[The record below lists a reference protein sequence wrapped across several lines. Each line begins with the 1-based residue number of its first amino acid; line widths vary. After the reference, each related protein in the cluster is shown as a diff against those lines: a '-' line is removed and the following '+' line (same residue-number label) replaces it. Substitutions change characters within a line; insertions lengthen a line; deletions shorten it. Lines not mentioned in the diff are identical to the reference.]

1 VSGFVAAT
9 NHRLLGGWPDPI
21 REPLHEWSTDAPT
34 LAARG
39 MELWQNDPFAQ
50 AMVTA
55 RQLALFGAEGLQF
68 RSLYEIDGTA
78 LTTGPE
84 RDARRQINDA
94 IMRAG
99 MRFGLDAQ
107 RCRSRLALEKELDC
121 LACVQGDAFAIRRLL
136 PGRKNASHMTC
147 WRIIPSYRVS
157 NPDNRPSG
165 GNLYEGIELD
175 DDMQPIALHVMKG
188 RLGQFGY
195 AVNAKWERIPWTA
208 EDGTPNVIH
217 RVGWRLPG
225 MIRGVSM
232 FAPLI
237 LLSRQIAGTV
247 EAHVAGKRAQA
258 CQTFIIKTQD
268 AEELAEADRD
278 GAKLG
283 PHTRFQP
290 VTVAYVSHENE
301 VVLPQNKFEGSDLK
315 EFLDANRK
323 PLCAAW
329 GLPIEVVLAM
339 MGEASLASARAGLD
353 HFNRVGRS
361 LQNEHIEQCASL
373 IDESIIRE
381 EVAVGRFVPNTDDW
395 SRIMAGDYKRP
406 SKFVTDPIKEAQA
419 VKAEIEIGRAP
430 SMAFSERGW
439 DYESETEQKM
449 QDAEFLQIQAAGARE
464 TTARGDLAVMQAEQ
478 IARIQQK
485 CEELNAAL
493 PGLGLHWAQLM
504 TLEGAKSAPGAYL
517 AAVTG
522 SKTATGPDDAEPKPE
537 AQEDQDEPA
546 APEPADAESEE
557 VPA

>member
-1 VSGFVAAT
+1 MSGFVAAT

-21 REPLHEWSTDAPT
+21 REPLHEWSAEART

-78 LTTGPE
+78 LTTAPE
-84 RDARRQINDA
+84 RDARRQVNDA
-94 IMRAG
+94 ITRAG

-121 LACVQGDAFAIRRLL
+121 LACVQGDSFAIRRLV

-147 WRIIPSYRVS
+147 WRIIPSYRVG

-175 DDMQPIALHVMKG
+175 EEQQPVALHVCKG
-188 RLGQFGY
+188 RLGPFGY
-195 AVNAKWERIPWTA
+195 AVKMGWERIPWVA
-208 EDGTPNVIH
+208 DDGTPNVIH

-258 CQTFIIKTQD
+258 CQTFIVKTSD
-268 AEELAEADRD
+268 PDELAEADRD

-283 PHTRFQP
+283 PHTKFQP
-290 VTVAYVSHENE
+290 VTVAYVSNENE
-301 VVLPQNKFEGSDLK
+301 VVVPQNKFEGSDLK

-381 EVAVGRFVPNTDDW
+381 EVAIGRFVPNTSDW

-464 TTARGDLAVMQAEQ
+464 ATARGDLAIATADQ

-485 CEELNAAL
+485 CAELNAQT

-504 TLEGAKSAPGAYL
+504 TLDGAKTAPGAYL

-522 SKTATGPDDAEPKPE
+522 SKTATSPEQEAEPSPAGEPQPAPSE
-537 AQEDQDEPA
+537 AETEEA
-546 APEPADAESEE
+546 AA
-557 VPA
+557 